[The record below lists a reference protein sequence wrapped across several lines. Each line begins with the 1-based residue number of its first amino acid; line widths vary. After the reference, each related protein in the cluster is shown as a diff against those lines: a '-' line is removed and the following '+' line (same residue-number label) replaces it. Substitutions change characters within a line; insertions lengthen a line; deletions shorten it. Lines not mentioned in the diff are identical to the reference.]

1 MAGYQ
6 YQIPN
11 GINSA
16 NGFAKRK
23 YPLMTENF
31 RKKFNAYPH
40 IGDCLKKLPD
50 GKK

>member
-23 YPLMTENF
+23 YPF
-31 RKKFNAYPH
+31 CFFDKRGCFPWH
-40 IGDCLKKLPD
+40 GR
-50 GKK
+50 